1 MRQFLLSILILSAYS
16 VVSLGQGS
24 ITEGKWTYIVEG
36 GGATIIRSTATG
48 DVMIPSELGGLPV
61 RQVGRKGTVGFD
73 SFKALKES
81 DYAVTGLERE
91 KFHTWG
97 PLWGNSGN
105 RKVSSVVIPNSVNGI
120 GQLAFASC
128 TGLTNVTI
136 PGSVR
141 FIGYCAFHYCPK
153 LINLTL
159 PQGLVS
165 IEVGAFAGCYALSTI
180 TIPVSLET
188 IGSYAFRS
196 CHSITNISIP
206 DKVTKI
212 DEGVFM
218 GCRNLNSINI
228 PDSMSSIEKWA
239 FKDCPNLSIINIPE
253 NMTNIA
259 SNAFVGCRKL
269 PKETLEKI
277 RARH

>member
-1 MRQFLLSILILSAYS
+1 MRQFLLSILILFAYT
-16 VVSLGQGS
+16 VVSLGQEH

-36 GGATIIRSTATG
+36 GGATIIRSTSTG
-48 DVMIPSELGGLPV
+48 EVTIPSELGGLPV
-61 RQVGRKGTVGFD
+61 RQVGRQGNVSFD
-73 SFKALKES
+73 SFKALKNSNYE
-81 DYAVTGLERE
+81 VTSWGE
-91 KFHTWG
+91 KFDSWG

-105 RKVSSVVIPNSVNGI
+105 RKVTSVVIPNSVNGI
-120 GQLAFASC
+120 GQLAFANC

-136 PGSVR
+136 PDSVR

-153 LINLTL
+153 LINITL
-159 PQGLVS
+159 SQGLVS
-165 IEVGAFAGCYALSTI
+165 IENGAFADCYALSTI

-218 GCRNLNSINI
+218 NCRNLNSINI

-277 RARH
+277 RAKQ